1 MRTVLDTSVLID
13 PVDEPIEGEVAISA
27 VSLAELHFGVLVA
40 RTNEQRAMRL
50 RRLAAIERA
59 FQPLPVDD
67 AVARAYGQL
76 AATVVATG
84 RKVRPRTLDLL
95 IAATAHVHDASL
107 FTRNPDDLTGLEE
120 LVDIVAV

>member
-13 PVDEPIEGEVAISA
+13 PVAEPIDGDVAISA

-40 RTNEQRAMRL
+40 RTNEQRALRL
-50 RRLAAIERA
+50 RRLASIERA

-76 AATVVATG
+76 AAVVTGAG
-84 RKVRPRTLDLL
+84 RKVRPRSIDLL

-107 FTRNPDDLTGLEE
+107 YTRNPHDLTGLEE
-120 LVDIVAV
+120 LVDIVAA